1 PLSRRRAAQRRGGVH
16 RRRTRRYAEAG
27 RRPRGARDR
36 QRPRQGDAR
45 KADFREQRLMEGWTD
60 FFVAE
65 VGAAAALAGLLVVAM
80 SINIK
85 EIMALPTL
93 PPRAAQTL
101 IIIAASLVLASLG
114 LFPRQSLAAFGWEA
128 VVTGIVVALT
138 GALEVRNLFVRR
150 EKADPLFWSLYPL
163 LLVIIT
169 ALPAL
174 VGG

>member
-1 PLSRRRAAQRRGGVH
+1 
-16 RRRTRRYAEAG
+16 
-27 RRPRGARDR
+27 
-36 QRPRQGDAR
+36 
-45 KADFREQRLMEGWTD
+45 MEGWTD

-174 VGG
+174 VGGLLLVNGNEAGLYWIGAGIIIAFITTLQGGWVLLVEILR

>member
-1 PLSRRRAAQRRGGVH
+1 
-16 RRRTRRYAEAG
+16 
-27 RRPRGARDR
+27 
-36 QRPRQGDAR
+36 
-45 KADFREQRLMEGWTD
+45 MEGWTD

-101 IIIAASLVLASLG
+101 IIIAAALVLASLG

-128 VVTGIVVALT
+128 AATGVVVALT
-138 GALEVRNLFVRR
+138 GALEVRNLFARR

-174 VGG
+174 VGGLLLVNGNETGLYWIGAGIIIAFITTLQGGWVLLVEILR

>member
-1 PLSRRRAAQRRGGVH
+1 
-16 RRRTRRYAEAG
+16 
-27 RRPRGARDR
+27 
-36 QRPRQGDAR
+36 
-45 KADFREQRLMEGWTD
+45 MEGWTD

-101 IIIAASLVLASLG
+101 IIIAAALVLASLG

-174 VGG
+174 VGGLLLVNGDETGLYWIASGIIIAFITTLQGGWVLLVEILR

>member
-1 PLSRRRAAQRRGGVH
+1 
-16 RRRTRRYAEAG
+16 
-27 RRPRGARDR
+27 
-36 QRPRQGDAR
+36 
-45 KADFREQRLMEGWTD
+45 MEGWTD

-65 VGAAAALAGLLVVAM
+65 VSAAAALAGLLVVAM

-101 IIIAASLVLASLG
+101 IIIAAALVLASLG

-138 GALEVRNLFVRR
+138 GALEVRNLFARR

-174 VGG
+174 VGGLLLVNGDETGLYWIASGIIIPFITTLQGGWVLLVEILR

>member
-1 PLSRRRAAQRRGGVH
+1 
-16 RRRTRRYAEAG
+16 
-27 RRPRGARDR
+27 
-36 QRPRQGDAR
+36 
-45 KADFREQRLMEGWTD
+45 MEGWTD

-101 IIIAASLVLASLG
+101 IIIAAALVLASLG
-114 LFPRQSLAAFGWEA
+114 LFPRQSLTAFGWEA

-138 GALEVRNLFVRR
+138 GALEVRNLFARR

-174 VGG
+174 VGGLLLVNGDETGLYWIASGIIIAFITTLQGGWVLLVEILR

>member
-1 PLSRRRAAQRRGGVH
+1 
-16 RRRTRRYAEAG
+16 
-27 RRPRGARDR
+27 
-36 QRPRQGDAR
+36 
-45 KADFREQRLMEGWTD
+45 MEGWTD

-101 IIIAASLVLASLG
+101 IIIAAALVLASLG

-138 GALEVRNLFVRR
+138 GALDTATKGQKDERIFLRADKAVSYGDLMAVMNLLRDAGYL
-150 EKADPLFWSLYPL
+150 K
-163 LLVIIT
+163 I
-169 ALPAL
+169 AL
-174 VGG
+174 VGLDGRS

>member
-1 PLSRRRAAQRRGGVH
+1 
-16 RRRTRRYAEAG
+16 
-27 RRPRGARDR
+27 
-36 QRPRQGDAR
+36 
-45 KADFREQRLMEGWTD
+45 MEGWTD

-128 VVTGIVVALT
+128 VVTGAVVALT

-169 ALPAL
+169 ALPAV
-174 VGG
+174 VGGLLLVNGDEAGLYWIGAGIIIAFITTLQGGWVLLVEILR

>member
-1 PLSRRRAAQRRGGVH
+1 
-16 RRRTRRYAEAG
+16 
-27 RRPRGARDR
+27 
-36 QRPRQGDAR
+36 
-45 KADFREQRLMEGWTD
+45 MEGWTD

-101 IIIAASLVLASLG
+101 IIIAAALVLASLG

-138 GALEVRNLFVRR
+138 GALEVRNLFARR

-174 VGG
+174 VGGLLLVNGDETGLYWIASGIIIAFITTLQGGWVLLVEILR